1 MGQEKIQH
9 ERRSAVAPAPSWA
22 VSMRERARDW
32 TQRIW
37 RPAGTAVAVGLALLV
52 GWHAINGKNGLT
64 VWQEKRVED
73 RQLQQEIKD
82 LQREN
87 AHLRD
92 HIERLKS
99 DPGAIAHEAREKL
112 HYAKPDEVI
121 YALPEAKNQPQ
132 PTKVGK

>member
-1 MGQEKIQH
+1 
-9 ERRSAVAPAPSWA
+9 
-22 VSMRERARDW
+22 MRERARDW